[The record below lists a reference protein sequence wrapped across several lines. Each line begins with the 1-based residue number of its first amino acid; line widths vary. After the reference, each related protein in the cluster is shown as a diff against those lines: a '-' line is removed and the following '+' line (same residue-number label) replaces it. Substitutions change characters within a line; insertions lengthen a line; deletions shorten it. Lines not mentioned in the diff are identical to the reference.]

1 MGRKH
6 GRAQGPAQIHRYDRR
21 RTYLGDIRRAPV
33 GVEDAGEVHAPYMGI
48 WIDAESGV
56 VVSSVVAIGDPAA
69 ALAEGLVN
77 PAASLE
83 RGLDGLDEVEVGATA
98 LVEPYMLPGKAVVFD
113 QTLADAMRP
122 RLASRAIALEVSPRI
137 AEFDEILDSLLEQV
151 ASLAEPMELDL
162 PDEVL
167 GPLCAVAER
176 LWQAKPWRYAY
187 DNPPIGVEWADRSS
201 PPVYVAVLGAG
212 GELAGLA
219 IYTSLADYEAM
230 VGEGPES
237 PPTASAAGE
246 DQEAAA
252 LAIGASLRHR
262 VYVLS
267 FDKKAEIDPTI
278 RERMARAGW
287 SRRRGVVPTFVT
299 YGGGNPP
306 TFAAEA
312 DVRRYAPVVDAVV
325 AFVDECRDRIPAL
338 DYLPVQLR
346 ADVTTNTW
354 PGPRRFAMTMPPD
367 APPRRRTRR
376 RR

>member
-1 MGRKH
+1 MAPKH
-6 GRAQGPAQIHRYDRR
+6 SRARGPAQLHRYDRR
-21 RTYLGDIRRAPV
+21 RTYLGDIRRAPIGV
-33 GVEDAGEVHAPYMGI
+33 GDGGEADAPYMGI
-48 WIDAESGV
+48 WVDAASGV
-56 VVSSVVAIGDPAA
+56 VVSSVVAIDDPAA

-83 RGLDGLDEVEVGATA
+83 RGLDSLDEVEVGATA

-113 QTLADAMRP
+113 PTLADAMRP

-137 AEFDEILDSLLEQV
+137 AEFDEILDSLLERV
-151 ASLAEPMELDL
+151 ASFAEPMELDL
-162 PDEVL
+162 PDEL
-167 GPLCAVAER
+167 LESLCAAAER
-176 LWQAKPWRYAY
+176 LWRAKPWRYAY

-237 PPTASAAGE
+237 APTTSAAE
-246 DQEAAA
+246 DEEAAA
-252 LAIGASLRHR
+252 LATGASLRHR

-267 FDKKAEIDPTI
+267 FDKKAELDPAI

-287 SRRRGVVPTFVT
+287 SRRRGVVPTFVA
-299 YGGGNPP
+299 YGAGKPP
-306 TFAAEA
+306 AFPSEAE
-312 DVRRYAPVVDAVV
+312 VRRYAPVVDAVV
-325 AFVDECRDRIPAL
+325 AFVDECRDRIPVL

-346 ADVTTNTW
+346 ADVTTNNW
-354 PGPRRFAMTMPPD
+354 PGPQRFRMTMPPD
-367 APPRRRTRR
+367 APPRRRARR